1 MLIFILNYNFLLFRQ
16 FNHFYTFSFGL
27 FAEFIGF
34 AVVFVIGDYEIRVFY
49 DVMVPIIIQQPVSNH
64 QRQVDFQE
72 HMKNRLF
79 LYKFQA
85 FLQESYNLH

>member
-1 MLIFILNYNFLLFRQ
+1 MIWTKFLNKRLFEEIFLLFTK
-16 FNHFYTFSFGL
+16 FNHFDTFAFGL

-34 AVVFVIGDYEIRVFY
+34 AFVSVISDGEVGVFY

-72 HMKNRLF
+72 
-79 LYKFQA
+79 Y
-85 FLQESYNLH
+85 